1 MEKDWNGNKAST
13 FKCLGASNHTDHER
27 EERDYY
33 ATDPIAAELLLQV
46 EELDNIWECCAGQM
60 HLGNVFEKYG
70 KLGRATDIVNRD
82 NDPRIKIK
90 DFLKDG
96 LLCKKEVWD
105 GDIVTNPPYKYAE
118 EVVRKAIETV
128 TEGHKVCMFLK
139 LTFCEGQSRKLL
151 FQEFPPKTIYVS
163 SSRITCAMNG
173 EFIKDG
179 KKQSSAVCYAWFV
192 WVKGYKGNTVL
203 KWIN

>member
-33 ATDPIAAELLLQV
+33 ATDPIAAELLLEV
-46 EELDNIWECCAGQM
+46 EELNNVWEPAAGQC
-60 HLGNVFEKYG
+60 HLANVFEKVG
-70 KLGRATDIVNRD
+70 KLGKKSDIINRD
-82 NDPRIKIK
+82 NDPNMKVE
-90 DFLKDG
+90 DFLKRG
-96 LLCKKEVWD
+96 LLTKKEVWD
-105 GDIVTNPPYKYAE
+105 GDIVTNPPYKFAE
-118 EVVRKAIETV
+118 EFVRKAIETI

-139 LTFCEGQSRKLL
+139 LTFCEGQSRKIL

-173 EFIKDG
+173 EFIKEG

-192 WVKGYKGNTVL
+192 WVKGYKGDTTL